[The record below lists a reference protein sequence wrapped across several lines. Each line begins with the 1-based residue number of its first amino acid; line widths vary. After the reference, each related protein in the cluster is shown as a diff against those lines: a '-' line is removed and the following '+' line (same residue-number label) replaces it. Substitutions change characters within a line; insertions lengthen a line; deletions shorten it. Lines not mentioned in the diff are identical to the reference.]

1 MKRCDTKRKQYL
13 LIIERKRTHKKQK
26 RKKLSKRRLLEFA
39 LKYDEV
45 LIAPK
50 YITLGD
56 RKLRSKFLK
65 FIYKLS
71 TLCSKEDQKILID
84 FSDTEHMASDGTL
97 LFRAHFCRL
106 VSRQSNPSVRIKYS
120 SNNRINQV
128 LQQIGVL
135 DLSGQHPNIKTDHP
149 DVVNWRYAEGAGALG
164 EKTEEI
170 LGPYR
175 GTIAEPLQR
184 GLYLGLTEAMTNTRQ
199 HAYPERVSTK
209 VNNYDGTNEWWMFS
223 QEKDDRIYV
232 VFCDLGVGIPTSL
245 PEKQPGLWKKL
256 LDKVSGFPSDSR
268 IISEAIRYSRSRTGH
283 SYRGKGLGQ
292 LTSVLSGIAGG
303 DLRLFS
309 NYGCYNLIDGNT
321 STMDYRDSIRGTL
334 ISWSLPLTD

>member
-1 MKRCDTKRKQYL
+1 MKKCDSKRKKFF
-13 LIIERKRTHKKQK
+13 IIVERKRTHKNLK
-26 RKKLSKRRLLEFA
+26 RKRLKKRKLIEFA
-39 LKYDEV
+39 LQYDK
-45 LIAPK
+45 IITAPK
-50 YITLGD
+50 YFTLGD
-56 RKLRSKFLK
+56 SKLRSKFLK
-65 FIYKLS
+65 FIYKLRA
-71 TLCSKEDQKILID
+71 LCSKARQRILID
-84 FSDTEHMASDGTL
+84 FNNTEHMVSDGTL

-106 VSRQSNPSVRIKYS
+106 VSHQSYSSVRIKYS

-135 DLSGQHPNIKTDHP
+135 DLVGQHPNIETDDP

-164 EKTEEI
+164 EKFEEI
-170 LGPYR
+170 LGPYQ

-199 HAYPERVSTK
+199 HAYPERVSSK
-209 VNNYDGTNEWWMFS
+209 VNNDDGTNEWWMFS
-223 QEKDDRIYV
+223 QEKDGRIYV

-245 PEKQPGLWKKL
+245 PEKQPRLWEKL
-256 LDKVSGFPSDSR
+256 LAKVSGFPPDSR
-268 IISEAIRYSRSRTGH
+268 IISEAIKHSRSRTGH
-283 SYRGKGLGQ
+283 EYRGKGLGQ
-292 LTSVLSGIAGG
+292 LTSVLAGIAGG

-309 NYGCYNLIDGNT
+309 NHGCYNLIDGNT